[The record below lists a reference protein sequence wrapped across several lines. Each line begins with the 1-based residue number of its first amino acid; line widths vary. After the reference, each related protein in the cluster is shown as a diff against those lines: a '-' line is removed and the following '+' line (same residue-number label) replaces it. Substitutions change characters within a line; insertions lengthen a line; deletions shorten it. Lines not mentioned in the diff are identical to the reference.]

1 MLPRGLKR
9 VGDAVEYTAGASVA
23 TYCGI
28 GIDNTGAMMF
38 SGNAPDAFPNGVPCF
53 NGNGGGMCAVSYAVR
68 ALPTNFQGGLMYDA
82 LNRIVVVT
90 AVSQVLPLQQQNGF
104 TFDANGAL
112 LTT

>member
-38 SGNAPDAFPNGVPCF
+38 SGSNPDAFPNGVPCF
-53 NGNGGGMCAVSYAVR
+53 NGNGGGMCAISYASR
-68 ALPTNFQGGLMYDA
+68 ALPTKFQGGLLLDNQ
-82 LNRIVVVT
+82 NRIVVVT
-90 AVSQVLPLQQQNGF
+90 SGTAVAPLQQQNGF
-104 TFDANGAL
+104 VFDANGAL